1 MRVVIQN
8 SVLGGSQGGPAG
20 GEGGATGRLV
30 VPDVPARPC
39 AHLAPLLSRWS
50 PAESHRPRAFSS
62 LQEDADPAQDRE
74 FPEHIQGQKYFKAAQ
89 AVGNLRALTPLLG

>member
-8 SVLGGSQGGPAG
+8 LVLGGSQGGPAG

-30 VPDVPARPC
+30 VPDVPAGPC

-50 PAESHRPRAFSS
+50 PAESHRPPAAARAFSS
-62 LQEDADPAQDRE
+62 LQEEDADPA
-74 FPEHIQGQKYFKAAQ
+74 
-89 AVGNLRALTPLLG
+89 